1 MSLLLLFHT
10 SVIIPPPP
18 FPTGFCGGGYAG
30 GPYAS
35 MEYGGAVP
43 CNETVQTG
51 LEPNSN
57 VVEYCRII
65 TSCGD

>member
-10 SVIIPPPP
+10 SVIVPPPT
-18 FPTGFCGGGYAG
+18 FPSGFCGGGYGG
-30 GPYAS
+30 GPYAA

-43 CNETVQTG
+43 CNGTSQVG
-51 LEPNSN
+51 LDIESN

>member
-1 MSLLLLFHT
+1 MSLLLLFHNN
-10 SVIIPPPP
+10 VIIPPPP

-30 GPYAS
+30 GPYAA

-43 CNETVQTG
+43 CNGTEQVIPVVQT
-51 LEPNSN
+51 N
-57 VVEYCRII
+57 VVDYCRII